1 MSNILSMTSNISNI
15 PVGATRI
22 AVLIFTLL
30 HNLHMITM
38 KIIRFTL
45 ARPRFSAKPIYI
57 GRISTAYIL
66 TFGSVQSCKYESNL
80 FQNVLLSIIEYEKKY
95 RDATHK

>member
-1 MSNILSMTSNISNI
+1 
-15 PVGATRI
+15 
-22 AVLIFTLL
+22 
-30 HNLHMITM
+30 MITM
-38 KIIRFTL
+38 KRIRFIL